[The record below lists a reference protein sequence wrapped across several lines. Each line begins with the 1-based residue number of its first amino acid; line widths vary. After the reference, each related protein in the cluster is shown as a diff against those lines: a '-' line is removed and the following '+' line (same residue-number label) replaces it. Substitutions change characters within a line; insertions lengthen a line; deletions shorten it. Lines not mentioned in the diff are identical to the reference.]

1 MIAGETCIHMNRTCA
16 QLAMHWSITV
26 IVLQLVPDGLIC
38 EQIYNRLILIP
49 HLRIMMGVTDRG
61 IHGHAG
67 SAPAIEMTFDATN
80 NFILTAAFSIDR
92 VHVLIAKEVHV

>member
-1 MIAGETCIHMNRTCA
+1 MIAGETCTHMNRTCA

-26 IVLQLVPDGLIC
+26 IVLQLLPDNLIY
-38 EQIYNRLILIP
+38 EQIYNLLSLIP
-49 HLRIMMGVTDRG
+49 YSRMMMGVTERK
-61 IHGHAG
+61 IFGHAG

-92 VHVLIAKEVHV
+92 VYVLIVEEVHV